1 MLGLDL
7 DLEGDGAWPDL
18 AGRLDQVIHLREGTT
33 IRLAVLTAGMTSG
46 RPAVG
51 IRLDLP
57 DGRVLVAE
65 TSARLLVTAAR
76 AIAARFPDLFE
87 GGE

>member
-18 AGRLDQVIHLREGTT
+18 AGRLGDVLHLREGTT

>member
-7 DLEGDGAWPDL
+7 DLEGDAAWADL

-33 IRLAVLTAGMTSG
+33 VRLAVLAAGMTSG

-57 DGRVLVAE
+57 DGRVVLAE

-76 AIAARFPDLFE
+76 AIAARFPDLLE
-87 GGE
+87 D